1 MKRYTIAILC
11 SIISVGCAANNQ
23 EVLKELSAS
32 DEQIRREVEEL
43 KRHMAAP
50 SVPLHKGTAD
60 SLKEHLQSLRQEYA
74 RQISGL
80 ERRNEEQ
87 EREISQL
94 RVLMARLETNAESPP
109 QKERS
114 SESLA
119 IFRPGGYDVPSAYRA
134 ALEEFRAE
142 RVDRAAG
149 MFAEILAV
157 SPENDLADNAQYWLG
172 ECHYDQRDFPR
183 AVAAFRR
190 VLTYPETEKSDD
202 AQLKIAYCH
211 EKMGD
216 SEAAL
221 RALGKLLREYPR
233 SEYAEQARTA
243 VARLRTGR

>member
-1 MKRYTIAILC
+1 MRRYTIATLYL
-11 SIISVGCAANNQ
+11 IISTGCAANNQ
-23 EVLKELSAS
+23 KVLKELSAS

-43 KRHMAAP
+43 KRHVAVPSAP
-50 SVPLHKGTAD
+50 LREEGAD

-74 RQISGL
+74 RQISDL

-94 RVLMARLETNAESPP
+94 RAVMVRLESNAGSPP

-114 SESLA
+114 SESPA

-134 ALEEFRAE
+134 AREEYRAE
-142 RVDRAAG
+142 RLERAAG

-157 SPENDLADNAQYWLG
+157 APENDLADNAQYWLG
-172 ECHYDQRDFPR
+172 ECQYDQGDFPR

-202 AQLKIAYCH
+202 AHLKIAYCY
-211 EKMGD
+211 EKMSD
-216 SEAAL
+216 PEAAL
-221 RALGKLLREYPR
+221 RALEELLREYPR
-233 SEYAEQARTA
+233 SEYTEQARA
-243 VARLRTGR
+243 AIARLRKDH